1 MKMLWDNKAVNNLTV
16 AVVSGFAVFT
26 FFSNV
31 AGMLFNDLFG
41 STTTSANWS
50 WSQFWVDL
58 AVLVVLLFVAMW
70 ISSQAKD

>member
-16 AVVSGFAVFT
+16 AVVSGLAVFT

-31 AGMLFNDLFG
+31 VGMLFDDLFG
-41 STTTSANWS
+41 STTTSAKWV
-50 WSQFWVDL
+50 WHQFWVDL

-70 ISSQAKD
+70 INNQAKD